1 MSKVKFF
8 KAILAVVAL
17 VLTNFS
23 SLTVFANEGDTVVKV
38 ALIGDNSLLIWDKV
52 NENLQEEGITIEPIL
67 FDDGQ
72 FANIALKDGDVNL
85 TSFGHYAYYDQ
96 EIADQGYEFSY
107 IGETFI
113 SPLNIFSKTIE
124 DISEIKEGDTILIP
138 NNITNTGRALLV
150 LQDAGLIKVDPEKG
164 DLPEVTD
171 ITENPKKL
179 EIVEV
184 DPAIIFGSLEDV
196 AAGITNAGQIIDNG
210 WDPVEDA
217 IYHVEINPDEDTFKP
232 YINVIVAR
240 SEDEN
245 SEIYDKIV
253 EAYHQDNVKQVI
265 SKDLQNAHVPVW

>member
-1 MSKVKFF
+1 MTKRKLFKV
-8 KAILAVVAL
+8 ILAVVAL
-17 VLTNFS
+17 VLTNVF
-23 SLTVFANEGDTVVKV
+23 SLTVFASEGDTVVKV
-38 ALIGDNSLLIWDKV
+38 AVIGDSSLLIWDKV
-52 NENLQEEGITIEPIL
+52 NENLQDEGIIIEAVL
-67 FDDGQ
+67 FEDGQ
-72 FANIALKDGDVNL
+72 FANIALSDGDVDL

-96 EIADQGYEFSY
+96 EIADQGYGFSY
-107 IGETFI
+107 VGETYI

-138 NNITNTGRALLV
+138 NNISNTGRALLV

-171 ITENPKKL
+171 ILENPKKI

-210 WDPVEDA
+210 WDPVNDA
-217 IYHVEINPDEDTFKP
+217 IYHVEINTEDDTFKP

-240 SEDEN
+240 SEEAD
-245 SEIYDKIV
+245 SEIYEKVV

-265 SKDLQNAHVPVW
+265 EEDLQNAHVPVW